1 MLKQSRH
8 ALTCLAKRYRAVLRR
23 CRLRALVLACAL
35 TALPPL
41 PAGAN
46 SGGEVGTGHWGYP
59 AYIGSTT
66 GSGGDVIIDSGFGG
80 SVYGGYSESGNATGN
95 TVTMTDGTVG
105 TVFGGSGGRGAT
117 HNTVIISGGTVGTV
131 FGGIGKNATNNT
143 VILSGAPT
151 LNGTICGGL
160 DANGMPEASG
170 NRLILL
176 TSGLTAPYIESFE
189 QYAFHLPATVK
200 PGDTGLTLTAGAT
213 DMAPGGKATFTAA
226 MQGIAGNGPAV
237 KVGDRFTF
245 LGNAAGLTTTG
256 LTLVTQ
262 QLADVRQG
270 VTLTADLDVKT
281 DATSIYAQVTDTRLN
296 PQTKALSE
304 GHLGGTAL
312 ALQGADLA
320 AGKGMDAA
328 GQAVRASLAEGGR
341 GVRGGNMGHSDA
353 LLYV

>member
-95 TVTMTDGTVG
+95 TVTMTD
-105 TVFGGSGGRGAT
+105 
-117 HNTVIISGGTVGTV
+117 GTVGTV

-245 LGNAAGLTTTG
+245 LGNAAGLDTSQ
-256 LTLVTQ
+256 LTLTVQ
-262 QLADVRQG
+262 RLADVRQG

-281 DATSIYAQVTDTRLN
+281 DATSIYAQ
-296 PQTKALSE
+296 
-304 GHLGGTAL
+304 
-312 ALQGADLA
+312 
-320 AGKGMDAA
+320 
-328 GQAVRASLAEGGR
+328 
-341 GVRGGNMGHSDA
+341 
-353 LLYV
+353 